1 MLDHYKLYK
10 CNEAEEIVESAN
22 SELRANG
29 RRRRLE

>member
-10 CNEAEEIVESAN
+10 FNEAEETVESAN
-22 SELRANG
+22 SELCAD